1 MGFVS
6 VWFLMTKLCRDRLVM
21 EVKSPPNFQFAINV
35 RSVTLVNKENK
46 SLGIVVIAVDSRWSA
61 VRDVRLR
68 NEPGKTPAGELPSP
82 ITCRDCS

>member
-1 MGFVS
+1 MTSLCKDSIVMG
-6 VWFLMTKLCRDRLVM
+6 
-21 EVKSPPNFQFAINV
+21 VKSPANFPFAINV

-46 SLGIVVIAVDSRWSA
+46 SLGIVVMAVDSRWSV

-68 NEPGKTPAGELPSP
+68 NESGNAPAGELPSP

>member
-1 MGFVS
+1 MGFVN
-6 VWFLMTKLCRDRLVM
+6 VWFLMTKLCRGRLAI
-21 EVKSPPNFQFAINV
+21 EVKSPPNFLFAINV

-46 SLGIVVIAVDSRWSA
+46 SLGIVVMAVDSRWSA

-68 NEPGKTPAGELPSP
+68 NESGKAPAGELPSP

>member
-1 MGFVS
+1 MIKVFKG
-6 VWFLMTKLCRDRLVM
+6 RLVI
-21 EVKSPPNFQFAINV
+21 EVKSPANFPFAINV

-46 SLGIVVIAVDSRWSA
+46 SSGIVVMAVDSRWSA

-68 NEPGKTPAGELPSP
+68 NESGRTPAGELPSP